1 MTHSDCAAPIVAV
14 PKANGRLRTMCGD
27 KVTINPVLAVDQY
40 PLPRPEEL
48 FATLAGGKK
57 FSKID
62 LSQAYTQILL
72 DDTSAGY
79 VTINTHKGLYKYNR
93 LPYGVASAP
102 AIFQKFI
109 ETVLRGVLNCVYY
122 IDDILV
128 TGKNDQEHLA
138 SLRDVFQ
145 RLIDKGIKA
154 NKNKST
160 FMQSSVEY
168 LGHVIDANGVHA
180 AQSKITAIQE
190 APVPTNLTQ
199 LRGFLGLVNYYNK
212 FITNLAHLFHP

>member
-1 MTHSDCAAPIVAV
+1 M
-14 PKANGRLRTMCGD
+14 
-27 KVTINPVLAVDQY
+27 DQY

-102 AIFQKFI
+102 AIFQTFI
-109 ETVLRGVLNCVYY
+109 ETVLRGVSNCVYF
-122 IDDILV
+122 IDNILV
-128 TGKNDQEHLA
+128 TGKNYQEHLA
-138 SLRDVFQ
+138 SLQ
-145 RLIDKGIKA
+145 
-154 NKNKST
+154 KS
-160 FMQSSVEY
+160 
-168 LGHVIDANGVHA
+168 
-180 AQSKITAIQE
+180 SKDS
-190 APVPTNLTQ
+190 
-199 LRGFLGLVNYYNK
+199 
-212 FITNLAHLFHP
+212 